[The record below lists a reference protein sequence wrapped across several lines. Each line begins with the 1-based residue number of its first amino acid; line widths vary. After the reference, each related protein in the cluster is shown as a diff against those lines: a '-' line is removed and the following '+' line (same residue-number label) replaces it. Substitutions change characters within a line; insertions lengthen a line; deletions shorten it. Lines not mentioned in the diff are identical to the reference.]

1 MVLCFSVSTVLPL
14 LERPLPG
21 PGALPPDLLEGFE
34 IPRREGDSAFLPSSW
49 PEQGE
54 HLLTPRLAKVG
65 KVANQKLYGKLVA
78 MVSKKEKSF
87 FIPVHKMA
95 KMVKMVRLG
104 FLRGSWQLLF
114 WTREN
119 HPYFETTFLR
129 YSGLSM
135 YRHKRTSKHF
145 GGPPNPSEVLTQVV
159 WGVWS

>member
-65 KVANQKLYGKLVA
+65 KVANQKFYWKLVA

-87 FIPVHKMA
+87 F
-95 KMVKMVRLG
+95 KMVRLG

-129 YSGLSM
+129 ALNVS
-135 YRHKRTSKHF
+135 
-145 GGPPNPSEVLTQVV
+145 P
-159 WGVWS
+159 

>member
-114 WTREN
+114 WTGEN

-129 YSGLSM
+129 ALNVS
-135 YRHKRTSKHF
+135 
-145 GGPPNPSEVLTQVV
+145 P
-159 WGVWS
+159 